1 MNKIGGDVDHVACR
15 AESNVETQV
24 FFLRNAELSSQPV
37 GATST
42 TTSNTNAYD
51 PRVMTQRD
59 NVGKYAGKFRV
70 LGVGRGVDDG
80 DCGKAAMAACDEAI
94 DAYWRKQNATR
105 PIGEPCRVLEDRDRC
120 PAQTGYR
127 PAPVA
132 AAEPAPASRVEPQL
146 PSLLKKLDDDRL
158 RADAVKGII
167 QFFENAKAR
176 AGGDVANANVKTLLD
191 QVIEPMTKAYTDGK
205 LDDKTR
211 IELIRFLAD
220 TRDARAGRAWIKA
233 LGSSEDDIE
242 WAALGIG
249 TTMYQEGAP
258 ALGEAFAKLEAG
270 TPKGSNAAKN
280 VQGAMIAL
288 KNPAWKALLL
298 ERVARPL
305 EKPAGASDGA
315 KTKAYQNELFW
326 QTTSAEVLGE
336 MRDATAIKAL
346 LKVLLD
352 PAKSDVAPAALFG
365 ILRIGREAVPVLLDV
380 LAGKDAELVEL
391 SKSKAAG
398 NGGNAKAYV
407 AAAAWALGEV
417 GRVEARDAL
426 VRTVKAADNDPNR
439 AALARALT
447 TIAPSADATKAF
459 REAYE
464 KLAPGSTMALSNAAA
479 RPALLD
485 AAAGFYD
492 AELVPWLLKQ
502 VKGAKGAD
510 AEDVRAAGL
519 RAALALMK
527 GPHAP
532 AVSQTVEKL
541 GAGAAKESFRAVSQ
555 LVESCDVAVDCYQ
568 TKLAEAES
576 AAVGAKSA
584 YMLGELGDANTA
596 GRLVEKVGQIKTEGA
611 RAGALAAIDH
621 LVKDGGATVADALD
635 RAKEA
640 LAPEEQARVRRTAA
654 RLRAR

>member
-1 MNKIGGDVDHVACR
+1 M
-15 AESNVETQV
+15 S
-24 FFLRNAELSSQPV
+24 
-37 GATST
+37 
-42 TTSNTNAYD
+42 
-51 PRVMTQRD
+51 
-59 NVGKYAGKFRV
+59 
-70 LGVGRGVDDG
+70 
-80 DCGKAAMAACDEAI
+80 ACDEAI

-120 PAQTGYR
+120 PAQTGYQ

-132 AAEPAPASRVEPQL
+132 SAAPAPRVEPQL
-146 PSLLKKLDDDRL
+146 PSLLKKLDDDRS

-191 QVIEPMTKAYTDGK
+191 QIIEPMTKAYTDGK
-205 LDDKTR
+205 LDEKTR

-249 TTMYQEGAP
+249 ATVYQESAP

-270 TPKGSNAAKN
+270 SPKGSNAAKN
-280 VQGAMIAL
+280 VQAAMFAL

-305 EKPAGASDGA
+305 EKPAGASDAA
-315 KTKAYQNELFW
+315 KTRAYQNELFW
-326 QTTSAEVLGE
+326 QSTSAAVLGE
-336 MRDATAIKAL
+336 LRDAAATRAL

-352 PAKSDVAPAALFG
+352 PAKSDVAPAAVFG
-365 ILRIGREAVPVLLDV
+365 IVRIGKDAVPVLLDA
-380 LAGKDAELVEL
+380 LAGKDAEIVEL
-391 SKSKAAG
+391 SKSKAAA
-398 NGGNAKAYV
+398 NEGNAKAYV
-407 AAAAWALGEV
+407 AAAGRALGEV
-417 GRVEARDAL
+417 GRIEAREAL
-426 VRTVKAADNDPNR
+426 VRALKAADNDPNR

-464 KLAPGSTMALSNAAA
+464 KIAPGSTMALSSKAA
-479 RPALLD
+479 RSALLE
-485 AAAGFYD
+485 ATTGFYD

-510 AEDVRAAGL
+510 ADDVRAAGL

-527 GPHAP
+527 GAQAP
-532 AVSQTVEKL
+532 AVAQVVEKL
-541 GAGAAKESFRAVSQ
+541 GTSATKEGFSASSQ
-555 LVESCDVAVDCYQ
+555 LVESCDVAVDCY
-568 TKLAEAES
+568 LAKIVETES
-576 AAVGAKSA
+576 PAVGVKAA
-584 YMLGELGDANTA
+584 YMLGELGDGRTA
-596 GRLVEKVGQIKTEGA
+596 ERLVEKITQIKTGGV
-611 RAGALAAIDH
+611 RAAALAAIDH
-621 LVKDGGATVADALD
+621 LVKDGGAGVADSLD
-635 RAKEA
+635 KAKEG
-640 LAPEEQARVRRTAA
+640 LAPEEQGRVPMVSA